1 MKPSIAELQPTVDQM
16 EQRLRADPEAA
27 VMMRVYDDLTARFE
41 ADLEDERVR
50 LLSRSAALMLIQGLF
65 RRATPSPPTSSADH
79 RA

>member
-1 MKPSIAELQPTVDQM
+1 
-16 EQRLRADPEAA
+16 
-27 VMMRVYDDLTARFE
+27 MMRVYDDLTARFE